1 MKDAC
6 SKTAFTFNDKIY
18 KQINGV
24 SMGSLLGPLLAKVF
38 MTKLEKAIIQKLIDK
53 KFIKFY
59 IRYVNDTLLLV
70 KDEDIVSILK

>member
-24 SMGSLLGPLLAKVF
+24 SMGSLLGLLLAKVF
-38 MTKLEKAIIQKLIDK
+38 MTELEKAIIQKLIDK

>member
-38 MTKLEKAIIQKLIDK
+38 MTELEKAIIQKLIDK

-59 IRYVNDTLLLV
+59 IRDVNDTLLLV